1 MDQVVGQALALY
13 RDIQAAQ
20 AETTAATEIDAS

>member
-13 RDIQAAQ
+13 RDIQAAN
-20 AETTAATEIDAS
+20 APVTAATEIDIS